1 MDTCLNRKL
10 DTFYEIQDP
19 PRTFTISMTMTVENV
34 DGRFAHF
41 QAFDFSKFT
50 TADKTVEFNS

>member
-19 PRTFTISMTMTVENV
+19 PRAFIISMTVENV

-50 TADKTVEFNS
+50 TVDKTVEFNS